1 MKRLPVIA
9 VFIAVVALSAS
20 CAYWGLQLFKPQ
32 QRPIAAVPMQAAPEP
47 SIAAA
52 RGLFGGDTAVAAPS
66 SYQLRGVVASGIGRE
81 SVAIIAADG
90 QPAKAYPVGSEVAS
104 GVKVQEVHAK
114 HVVLAE
120 GGIPKRVDLVQDTP
134 GSGGAEMAAPL
145 PQPAQQ
151 PPPPV
156 QQPQQPPAPPVVTPS
171 MRPGIDMPPP
181 TNVPPRQ

>member
-9 VFIAVVALSAS
+9 VFVAVVALSAS

-47 SIAAA
+47 LITAAK
-52 RGLFGGDTAVAAPS
+52 GLFGGDTAVAAPS
-66 SYQLRGVVASGIGRE
+66 NYQLRGVVASGVGRE

-104 GVKVQEVHAK
+104 GVRVQEVHAK

-120 GGIPKRVDLVQDTP
+120 GGVPKRVDLMQDAP
-134 GSGGAEMAAPL
+134 GSGGAEMAP
-145 PQPAQQ
+145 PMPMQQ
-151 PPPPV
+151 QAPPPV

-171 MRPGIDMPPP
+171 MRPGVDMPPP